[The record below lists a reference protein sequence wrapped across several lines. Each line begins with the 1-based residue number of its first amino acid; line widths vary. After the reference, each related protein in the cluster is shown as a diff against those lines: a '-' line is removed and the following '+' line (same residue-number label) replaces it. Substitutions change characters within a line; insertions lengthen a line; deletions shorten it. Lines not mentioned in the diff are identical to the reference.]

1 MWFWAGGT
9 EEKWQ
14 WMMPALS
21 APVCSSSCVPA
32 LVQLFLLVCN
42 VYNSL
47 QSECRERC
55 NGQSV
60 SWYWAAAPAVHD
72 EQSVRCPWSVDLW
85 PSGGA
90 DISDQWHL
98 ISETTWDNDH
108 DTLVV
113 RSITVTPFPPS
124 AKYSFHESVVLY
136 SQSSHSP
143 SYNVQSSSTYQ
154 HRFYVRPTQQL
165 GWIWF
170 HLILTLTIILQNM
183 RCCQN
188 WWRIRCKLVRF
199 GGDAW

>member
-1 MWFWAGGT
+1 MWCWAGLT
-9 EEKWQ
+9 LKKWQ

-21 APVCSSSCVPA
+21 APVCPSSSCVPA

-47 QSECRERC
+47 QSQCRERC

-72 EQSVRCPWSVDLW
+72 ELSVRCPWSVDLW

-113 RSITVTPFPPS
+113 RSITITPFPPS
-124 AKYSFHESVVLY
+124 AKYSFHESVVL
-136 SQSSHSP
+136 SVRAVT
-143 SYNVQSSSTYQ
+143 VQVTM
-154 HRFYVRPTQQL
+154 FNPVL
-165 GWIWF
+165 
-170 HLILTLTIILQNM
+170 LINTDFT
-183 RCCQN
+183 
-188 WWRIRCKLVRF
+188 
-199 GGDAW
+199 